1 MGTLFYKDDKGKVCS
16 KTIHS
21 FRSPY
26 SVKKEVEKKASKVL
40 GLFYPGKKIYLS
52 NLDKNNVTAT
62 QLGRDARLIFG
73 DYRVVKVNKKDIIIE
88 YIPKQE
94 DDSVCRYQIKS
105 NKMNKIIMTNKLMAG
120 ESFQLNEFFVKK
132 GNEALDGRYKVDQE
146 RSDYRYFT
154 VVNIQGGED
163 EFIASK
169 RLVSHLVKKSKGV
182 IQEDDTVVINKDH
195 INYITAVTTDNMP
208 NQQLSDGCYL
218 IKGFKSSGKRVK
230 LTSQNGTVYRINSKV
245 LEYVKQAPG

>member
-1 MGTLFYKDDKGKVCS
+1 M
-16 KTIHS
+16 
-21 FRSPY
+21 
-26 SVKKEVEKKASKVL
+26 EKKTSKVL

-88 YIPKQE
+88 YISKQE
-94 DDSVCRYQIKS
+94 DDSVCRYQIKPD
-105 NKMNKIIMTNKLMAG
+105 KMNKIIMTNKLMAG
-120 ESFQLNEFFVKK
+120 ESFQLNE
-132 GNEALDGRYKVDQE
+132 ALDDRYKVDRE
-146 RSDYRYFT
+146 RSDYRDFI

-163 EFIASK
+163 KFIDSN
-169 RLVSHLVKKSKGV
+169 RLVSYLVKKSKNV
-182 IQEDDTVVINKDH
+182 IQEGDTVAINKDH

-208 NQQLSDGCYL
+208 GQQLSDGCYL
-218 IKGFKSSGKRVK
+218 IKGFKSNGKEME

-245 LEYVKQAPG
+245 LEYDKQPPG